1 MARRIPRNAA
11 RDAMAG
17 GITLILAAAYW
28 FEADAI
34 RASPLA
40 GNGVGASAVPKGL
53 AVALACFSIGLI
65 LQSAWAWRNAP
76 DDGASAAAD
85 PARRA
90 AVRRHLR
97 ALGMLLIGV
106 VFLAIMN
113 YLGYWLS
120 LVLLFAVTAYYNG
133 RAVSKGLI
141 LFAVVLSV
149 AYYLLFVQ
157 FLGIPLP
164 SGVWSSLWAGAAN
177 WLT

>member
-11 RDAMAG
+11 RDAIAG
-17 GITLILAAAYW
+17 GVTLILAGAYW

-53 AVALACFSIGLI
+53 AIALACFSIGLI

-76 DDGASAAAD
+76 DDEASADAAHD
-85 PARRA
+85 RRA
-90 AVRRHLR
+90 AVRKHLR
-97 ALGMLLIGV
+97 ALGMLLIGI
-106 VFLAIMN
+106 VFLAILN

-120 LVLLFAVTAYYNG
+120 LVLMFVVTAYYNG
-133 RAVSKGLI
+133 RSVSKGLV
-141 LFAVVLSV
+141 LFAAALSV

-164 SGVWSSLWAGAAN
+164 SGVWSSLWTGVAS